1 VKGMAGGKNTKAEY
15 VKKDTLM
22 IVAIVAFALGFFG
35 GVVLTVYKLGSRTT
49 AQTSAPPTQAKIDP
63 DATTEMAVR
72 IFELEKKTSQTPDDV
87 AAWVQLGNLY
97 FDTDNYSK
105 AIVAYNKSLELNP
118 NNAGV
123 LTDLGVMYRRS
134 GQPTKAIK
142 AFDRAIKTDLRHEV
156 SRFNKGVVLM
166 HDLKDVK
173 GAIKVWEELVELNPV
188 AMTPNGQSVDELIQK
203 LKKGE

>member
-1 VKGMAGGKNTKAEY
+1 MAGGKNTKAEY

>member
-1 VKGMAGGKNTKAEY
+1 MAGGKNIKDEY
-15 VKKDTLM
+15 VKKDTLLLVV
-22 IVAIVAFALGFFG
+22 IIAFALGFFG
-35 GVVLTVYKLGSRTT
+35 GVVLTVYKLGSRIT
-49 AQTSAPPTQAKIDP
+49 AQTTAPPTQAKIDP
-63 DATTEMAVR
+63 DATTEMAVK

-118 NNAGV
+118 NNADV

-134 GQPTKAIK
+134 GQPTEAIK
-142 AFDRAIKTDLRHEV
+142 AFDRAIKTDPRHEV
-156 SRFNKGVVLM
+156 SRFNKGIVLM

-173 GAIKVWEELVELNPV
+173 GAIKVWEGLVELNPV

-203 LKKGE
+203 LKKSK

>member
-1 VKGMAGGKNTKAEY
+1 MAGEKNIKDEY
-15 VKKDTLM
+15 VKKDTLL
-22 IVAIVAFALGFFG
+22 IVAIIAFALGFFG

-63 DATTEMAVR
+63 DATTEMGVR

-105 AIVAYNKSLELNP
+105 AIVAYNKSLELNS
-118 NNAGV
+118 NNADV

-134 GQPTKAIK
+134 GQPTEAIK
-142 AFDRAIKTDLRHEV
+142 AFDNVFVRH
-156 SRFNKGVVLM
+156 SRGNTL
-166 HDLKDVK
+166 H
-173 GAIKVWEELVELNPV
+173 
-188 AMTPNGQSVDELIQK
+188 
-203 LKKGE
+203 